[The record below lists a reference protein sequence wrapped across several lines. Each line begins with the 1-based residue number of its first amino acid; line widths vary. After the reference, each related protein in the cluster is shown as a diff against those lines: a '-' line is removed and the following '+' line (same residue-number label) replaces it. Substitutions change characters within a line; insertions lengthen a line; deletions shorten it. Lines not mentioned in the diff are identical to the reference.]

1 MAMLKESGTQKQDEV
16 WHRGLVILD
25 ELELDIDDLPKAIK
39 IQGYRKIAGLTKNS
53 EVRNL
58 AEKLATRVEQD
69 K

>member
-39 IQGYRKIAGLTKNS
+39 I
-53 EVRNL
+53 
-58 AEKLATRVEQD
+58 
-69 K
+69 